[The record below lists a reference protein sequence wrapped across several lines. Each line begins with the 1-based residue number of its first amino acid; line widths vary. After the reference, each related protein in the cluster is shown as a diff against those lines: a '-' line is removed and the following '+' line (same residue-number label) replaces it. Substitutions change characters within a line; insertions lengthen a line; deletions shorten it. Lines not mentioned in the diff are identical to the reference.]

1 MELIKKS
8 CGIHYGVSGGQ
19 CSKCGY
25 FYSDGY
31 AERQRRGYQYNGVAW
46 IEVLGEKYEQERQEV
61 NGITTCEPLT
71 QGETETLRADSAPA
85 PPHSHAESINR

>member
-61 NGITTCEPLT
+61 NCSGLGVSALRPLVKPF
-71 QGETETLRADSAPA
+71 G
-85 PPHSHAESINR
+85 